1 MGKKAGE
8 LHINAKKFGG
18 LAKPCMKDMMT
29 YLGCLSLNHNNDDK
43 CIRQREQLSACME
56 TQTGKKRKPWGTL
69 NYHLQRLNRGRK
81 HNKSQLF
88 KHSLNLLIL
97 NYLCDDS
104 QVKSDI
110 LHDPFNIGELKR

>member
-1 MGKKAGE
+1 MSATPQPHQELTNEPDTNQDLKNMGKKAGE

-29 YLGCLSLNHNNDDK
+29 YLGCLSLNHNSDDK
-43 CIRQREQLSACME
+43 CSRQRQLLDACME

-81 HNKSQLF
+81 
-88 KHSLNLLIL
+88 
-97 NYLCDDS
+97 
-104 QVKSDI
+104 
-110 LHDPFNIGELKR
+110 